1 MSDFMVMLQT
11 RLLRVALVFGIT
23 FGPIVVIGIVVFIG
37 RGVGLLPK
45 PHQVTVDE
53 LLPQLKNSYTARNAM
68 KQMAFMKPDP
78 AHRDEVAQALVKL
91 LEDPDVGVKEDAAR
105 TLAIWGRPEDAP
117 AVAKLL
123 QAPEAHLHRAAMPT
137 LGKLKGPEAAD
148 ALVNQF
154 RIPLERFDASRIIL
168 NEFGSDA
175 EPALIKYLDDPD
187 SNVRM
192 ESLGC
197 LKVVG
202 TRQSIPAL
210 TKASQN
216 PNHFEA
222 WAAEDALRAV
232 QAR

>member
-1 MSDFMVMLQT
+1 MSDFMAMLQT
-11 RLLRVALVFGIT
+11 RLLRVALIFGIT
-23 FGPIVVIGIVVFIG
+23 FGPIVVIGIVVIIG

-53 LLPQLKNSYTARNAM
+53 LLPQLKNSYQARAAM
-68 KQMAFMKPDP
+68 KQLVFLKPDA
-78 AHRDEVAQALVKL
+78 AHQDEVAQALVKL
-91 LEDPDVGVKEDAAR
+91 LDDPDAGVREDAAR

-154 RIPLERFDASRIIL
+154 RIPLERFDAARIIM

-175 EPALIKYLDDPD
+175 EPALLKYLDDPD
-187 SNVRM
+187 SNVRA
-192 ESLGC
+192 ECLGV

-210 TKASQN
+210 TTASQGSN
-216 PNHFEA
+216 QFEA
-222 WAAEDALRAV
+222 WAAQDALRAV
-232 QAR
+232 QSR